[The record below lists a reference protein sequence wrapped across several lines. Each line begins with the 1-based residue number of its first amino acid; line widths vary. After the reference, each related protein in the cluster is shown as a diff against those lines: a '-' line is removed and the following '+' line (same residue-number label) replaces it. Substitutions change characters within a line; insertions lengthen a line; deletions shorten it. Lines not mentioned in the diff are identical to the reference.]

1 MDEERGC
8 GDDDR
13 ARPAGDDH
21 GGDASRGPVMDVVEL
36 RDGPVAVERDGE
48 QVEDR
53 RRAADEVERCPGV
66 AHGAAEEPAR
76 THLHA
81 RTRRREHDQSAILSA
96 QTSTQTP
103 KEMRHDT
110 RYENA
115 AWWRNG
121 MASDLRSRGRGFD
134 PRPGCGCVTTLG
146 KLFTPNCLDADTL
159 R

>member
-36 RDGPVAVERDGE
+36 SDGPVAVERDGE

-53 RRAADEVERCPGV
+53 RRAADEVERRPGV

-81 RTRRREHDQSAILSA
+81 RARRRVHDQSAILSA

-103 KEMRHDT
+103 KEMRYDT
-110 RYENA
+110 R
-115 AWWRNG
+115 
-121 MASDLRSRGRGFD
+121 
-134 PRPGCGCVTTLG
+134 
-146 KLFTPNCLDADTL
+146 
-159 R
+159 